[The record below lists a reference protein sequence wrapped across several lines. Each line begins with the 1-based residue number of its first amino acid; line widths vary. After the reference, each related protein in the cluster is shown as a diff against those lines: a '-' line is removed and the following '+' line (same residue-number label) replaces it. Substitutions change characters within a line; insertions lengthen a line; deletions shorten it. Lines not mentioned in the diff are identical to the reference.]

1 MIPML
6 RVGKL
11 CWGPTLLPCQF
22 HLQEPSQ
29 NRDKSGLFVGRGGG
43 AKSSPGGP
51 ETLCTIAMVNG
62 AGTPNRE
69 GEESAGCRCHSP
81 VS

>member
-43 AKSSPGGP
+43 ALRVPLVARRP
-51 ETLCTIAMVNG
+51 FVPLQW
-62 AGTPNRE
+62 
-69 GEESAGCRCHSP
+69 
-81 VS
+81 